1 MRGFFRLFRSRL
13 LFRLILVNIIG
24 MLILATGMLLV
35 SEVRQALVEAHKQ
48 NLISQ
53 ARLTASALGDAASD
67 GKFQFLP
74 GPSLLGPLFG
84 DRMMPDWRI
93 AEAAEIMRRLA
104 SGTNNRVRLYA
115 RDGRLLVDSA
125 AVSRDGTVIFR
136 DLPPLPEATDHGSIL
151 DRLAHWFD
159 IAVRRTKVPVLDEE
173 MALNGSQLPE
183 IRVALRGATSTAHRL
198 DERGRDLY
206 SVTVPVQSY
215 RAIIGAVMV
224 TSKPDELREIIA
236 AERRNIIELLGVAI
250 LVTII
255 VSYLLVRTI
264 SEPIGRLAQAARA
277 FAKPAGQLPP
287 LESIPDLSSRSD
299 EIGGLSVDIRLM
311 VMRLLERLNAI
322 DQFAADVAHE
332 LKNPL
337 TSLHSAV
344 QSLTLA
350 KTAADRRNLMGIIE
364 QDVARLNRLISDIS
378 AASRLDAALSRDE
391 VEAFNLSDLL
401 ADMVEARATTLA
413 QQHNIKMTFKC
424 DDQYVIRGQKPQ
436 ISQVIDNLLAN
447 AISFSPVGGQV
458 TITLRPAPDAP
469 GRLELNVS
477 DEGPG
482 LAAGTEERIFERFY
496 SDRHKAY
503 HEVSSSGHSGLG
515 LSISRQI
522 ARVHGGDLRA
532 YNRPDGVGAFFQLT
546 LPRGGA

>member
-13 LFRLILVNIIG
+13 LYRLIFVNIAG

-48 NLISQ
+48 NLNSQ
-53 ARLTASALGDAASD
+53 AKLTASALGDAASD

-84 DRMMPDWRI
+84 DRMMPDWRV

-125 AVSRDGTVIFR
+125 AISRDGTVIFR
-136 DLPPLPEATDHGSIL
+136 DLPPLPEATDHGSVF
-151 DRLAHWFD
+151 DRLTHWFD
-159 IAVRRTKVPVLDEE
+159 RLVDRNRAPVLDEE

-183 IRVALRGATSTAHRL
+183 IRVALRGAISTAHRV
-198 DERGRDLY
+198 DEAGRDLY

-264 SEPIGRLAQAARA
+264 SLPIGRLAQAARA

-287 LESIPDLSSRSD
+287 LESIPDLSGRSD
-299 EIGGLSVDIRLM
+299 EIGELSGDIRLM

-344 QSLTLA
+344 QSLTVA
-350 KTAADRRNLMGIIE
+350 KSAADRRNLMGIIE

-378 AASRLDAALSRDE
+378 AASRLDAALARDE
-391 VEAFNLSDLL
+391 VAAFNLSDLV

-413 QQHNIKMTFKC
+413 QQRDIKMKLVC
-424 DDQYVIRGQKPQ
+424 DAPYFIRGQKPQ

-447 AISFSPVGGQV
+447 AVSFSPTGGLV
-458 TITLRPAPDAP
+458 TIHLQPLPTDA
-469 GRLELNVS
+469 GLLALDII

-482 LAAGTEERIFERFY
+482 LAVGTEERVFERFY
-496 SDRHKAY
+496 SDRHKAF
-503 HEVSSSGHSGLG
+503 HEVSTSGHSGLG

-522 ARVHGGDLRA
+522 ANGHGGDLQASNRA
-532 YNRPDGVGAFFQLT
+532 DGLGAFFRLT
-546 LPRGGA
+546 LPRSNA

>member
-1 MRGFFRLFRSRL
+1 MRGFFRLFGSRL
-13 LFRLILVNIIG
+13 LLRLVLVN
-24 MLILATGMLLV
+24 MLGVAILATGMLLV
-35 SEVRQALVEAHKQ
+35 GEVRQALVEAHKL
-48 NLISQ
+48 NLVSQ

-84 DRMMPDWRI
+84 DRMMPDLRI
-93 AEAAEIMRRLA
+93 AEAADIMRRLA

-136 DLPPLPEATDHGSIL
+136 DLPPLPANADQLSVFDKL
-151 DRLAHWFD
+151 SLWFD
-159 IAVRRTKVPVLDEE
+159 KLMRREQKPLLSEE
-173 MALNGSQLPE
+173 MALNGSQLQE
-183 IRVALRGATSTAHRL
+183 ILIALNGGTSTAQRV

-255 VSYLLVRTI
+255 VSYFLVRTI
-264 SEPIGRLAQAARA
+264 SLPIGRLAQAARA
-277 FAKPAGQLPP
+277 FAKPAGQLPAV
-287 LESIPDLSSRSD
+287 ESIPDLSSRSD
-299 EIGGLSVDIRLM
+299 EIGDLSVDIRLM
-311 VMRLLERLNAI
+311 VTRLLERLNAI

-350 KTAADRRNLMGIIE
+350 KTAADRKALMAIIE
-364 QDVARLNRLISDIS
+364 QDVSRLNRLISDIS

-391 VEAFNLSDLL
+391 VERFDLSALVT
-401 ADMVEARATTLA
+401 DMVEARATTLA
-413 QQHNIKMTFKC
+413 QQHDIAMTVRC
-424 DDQYVIRGQKPQ
+424 QGAYIIRGQKPQ
-436 ISQVIDNLLAN
+436 ISQVIDNLLVN
-447 AISFSPVGGQV
+447 AISFSPKGGQV
-458 TITLRPAPDAP
+458 TITLRPTPDASENV
-469 GRLELNVS
+469 ELNVV

-482 LAAGTEERIFERFY
+482 LAPGTEERIFERFY
-496 SDRHKAY
+496 SDRHKAF
-503 HEVSSSGHSGLG
+503 HQISTSGHSGLG

-522 ARVHGGDLRA
+522 ARVHGGDLHA
-532 YNRPDGVGAFFQLT
+532 FNRPDGAGAFFRLT
-546 LPRGGA
+546 LPQEDA

>member
-1 MRGFFRLFRSRL
+1 MRGFFRLFGSRL
-13 LFRLILVNIIG
+13 LLRLVLVN
-24 MLILATGMLLV
+24 MLGVAILATGMLLV
-35 SEVRQALVEAHKQ
+35 GEVRQALVEAHKL
-48 NLISQ
+48 NLVSQ

-67 GKFQFLP
+67 RKFQFLP

-84 DRMMPDWRI
+84 DRMMPDLRI
-93 AEAAEIMRRLA
+93 AEAADIMRRLA

-136 DLPPLPEATDHGSIL
+136 DLPPLPANADQLSVFDKL
-151 DRLAHWFD
+151 SLWFD
-159 IAVRRTKVPVLDEE
+159 KLMRREQKPLLSEE
-173 MALNGSQLPE
+173 MALNGSQLQE
-183 IRVALRGATSTAHRL
+183 ILIALNGGTSTAQRV

-255 VSYLLVRTI
+255 VSYFLVRTI
-264 SEPIGRLAQAARA
+264 SLPIGRLAQAARA
-277 FAKPAGQLPP
+277 FAKPAGQLPAV
-287 LESIPDLSSRSD
+287 ESIPDLSSRSD
-299 EIGGLSVDIRLM
+299 EIGDLSVDIRLM
-311 VMRLLERLNAI
+311 VTRLLERLNAI

-350 KTAADRRNLMGIIE
+350 KTAADRKALMAIIE
-364 QDVARLNRLISDIS
+364 QDVSRLNRLISDIS

-391 VEAFNLSDLL
+391 VERFDLSALVT
-401 ADMVEARATTLA
+401 DMVEARATTLA
-413 QQHNIKMTFKC
+413 QQHDIAMTVRC
-424 DDQYVIRGQKPQ
+424 QGAYIILGQKPQ
-436 ISQVIDNLLAN
+436 ISQVIDNLLVN
-447 AISFSPVGGQV
+447 AISFSPKGGQV
-458 TITLRPAPDAP
+458 TITLRPTPDASENV
-469 GRLELNVS
+469 ELNVV

-482 LAAGTEERIFERFY
+482 LAPGTEERIFERFY
-496 SDRHKAY
+496 SDRHKAF
-503 HEVSSSGHSGLG
+503 HQISTSGHSGLG

-522 ARVHGGDLRA
+522 ARVHGGDLHA
-532 YNRPDGVGAFFQLT
+532 FNRPDGAGAFFRLT
-546 LPRGGA
+546 LPQEDA